1 MVVEFAVAFAAMITK
16 KSLVPSLKGTIER
29 EATTLGIS
37 RIAGY
42 LQDHLGQKI
51 TAYLSGVGHAKTV
64 GLWIS
69 GSAEPRDLPKVRLR
83 YAYQAARLLVESY
96 DDETAKAWFFGS
108 NTLLDDEAPA
118 YVLRHGTTPDDLRL
132 VIPAARNLVEV
143 APPALAEAG

>member
-1 MVVEFAVAFAAMITK
+1 MPSV
-16 KSLVPSLKGTIER
+16 KSSDSELRATIER

-51 TAYLSGVGHAKTV
+51 TAYLAGNDNAKTV

-69 GSAEPRDLPKVRLR
+69 GKVEPRDLPKTRLR
-83 YAYQAARLLVESY
+83 YAYQAARLLVEAY
-96 DDETAKAWFFGS
+96 DDEIAKAWFFGS

-132 VIPAARNLVEV
+132 VIPAARNLIGIPTL
-143 APPALAEAG
+143 AFAEAR